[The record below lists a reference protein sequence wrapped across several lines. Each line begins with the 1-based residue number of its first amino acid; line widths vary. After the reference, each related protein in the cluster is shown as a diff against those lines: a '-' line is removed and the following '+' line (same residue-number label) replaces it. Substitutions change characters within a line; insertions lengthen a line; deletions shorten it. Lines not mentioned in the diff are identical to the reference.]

1 MNTNATVNTFPA
13 FAAHLLGILLVVA
26 AVALALGVKLP
37 LITSYRTAIILLL
50 VAGLVIC
57 PMGGIGRVAAANA
70 WAHPVSILGYLLAAV
85 ILVVGGAY
93 LLGKPL
99 PLLSGDRAYV
109 LTISGLLLAKILLT
123 QLHPLLR

>member
-1 MNTNATVNTFPA
+1 MTNGTMLRWHSVGTDQLKQSWGWFLA
-13 FAAHLLGILLVVA
+13 LGILLVVA

-57 PMGGIGRVAAANA
+57 PMGGIGRVAAAYA

-99 PLLSGDRAYV
+99 PLLSGDRDIRAW
-109 LTISGLLLAKILLT
+109 K
-123 QLHPLLR
+123 